1 MKTKRTLFAI
11 VILAA
16 SALGAHAQQWTVRG
30 ITEPIKDATLGAT
43 VAGIVASINKQ
54 EGETVRQGE
63 VILELDKEQEALEVE
78 RRKLIAE
85 SKVEVT
91 AAQYRV
97 ETIRLELDTAR
108 QLYESTRSV
117 PREEL
122 QQKELE
128 YKLAQAEVERLSIAE
143 EREQLEYKIALEE
156 LRRRIITAPFDG
168 VIIKQFLEVGEA
180 CNPQA
185 PLVRIADISR
195 CRLVIHM
202 EASASRGL
210 EPRVPVQIKIDGV
223 RSPAVLRG
231 TVEYVSP
238 VVDPS
243 SGLREVKVLFDNPGG
258 LINPG
263 LPATLLMK

>member
-1 MKTKRTLFAI
+1 MQRKQAFFSV
-11 VILAA
+11 VILVAGSLA
-16 SALGAHAQQWTVRG
+16 AHAQQWTVRG

-43 VAGIVASINKQ
+43 VAGTVASIQKQ
-54 EGETVRQGE
+54 EGELVRQGE
-63 VILELDKEQEALEVE
+63 VILELNKEQEALEVE

-97 ETIRLELDTAR
+97 ETLRLELDTAR
-108 QLYESTRSV
+108 QLYENTRSV

-128 YKLAQAEVERLSIAE
+128 YKLAQAEVERLLIAE
-143 EREQLEYKIALEE
+143 EREELEYKIALEE

-168 VIIKQFLEVGEA
+168 VIVKQFLEVGEG
-180 CNPQA
+180 CNPQE

-223 RSPAVLRG
+223 RSAAVLRG

-263 LPATLLMK
+263 VPATLLMK